1 MFTTPCRNGNRA
13 SPGYEGT
20 PQRPFK
26 VVTAEEDADATDPE
40 VFSGPAIR
48 RPTMTA
54 RRWKCN
60 LVYAMITPS
69 GGSHDP

>member
-1 MFTTPCRNGNRA
+1 MRL
-13 SPGYEGT
+13 
-20 PQRPFK
+20 FK
-26 VVTAEEDADATDPE
+26 VVTCERDADATDPE